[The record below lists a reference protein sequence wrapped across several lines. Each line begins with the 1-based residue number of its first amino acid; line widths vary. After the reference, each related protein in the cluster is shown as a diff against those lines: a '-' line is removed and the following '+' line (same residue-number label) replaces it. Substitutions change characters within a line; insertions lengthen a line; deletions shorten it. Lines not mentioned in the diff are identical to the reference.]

1 MSTYKLINGDCIE
14 EMKKMLDNSIYSIVT
29 GSIDKIEHKDKE
41 PIIHDDFYTIA
52 TEANNF
58 S

>member
-1 MSTYKLINGDCIE
+1 MSTYKLINGDCID
-14 EMKKMLDNSIYSIVT
+14 EMPANSIYSIVT

-41 PIIHDDFYTIA
+41 PVIQIDFYTIA